1 MVNSTISMIEEKIK
15 ESGTISQE
23 NKKELLRLLT
33 DLKAEVSALQ
43 ESRED
48 DAQSIAHFT
57 EISAH
62 ETTRKEKNPNLIK
75 SSLDGLV
82 SSIEGLEV
90 SHPKLTETVNS
101 IARILSNMGI

>member
-1 MVNSTISMIEEKIK
+1 MVNTTITKIEEKIR
-15 ESGTISQE
+15 ESETINKD
-23 NKKELLRLLT
+23 NKKELLRLLS
-33 DLKAEVSALQ
+33 DLKSEVSALR
-43 ESRED
+43 ENRED
-48 DAQSIAHFT
+48 DARSIAHFA

-75 SSLDGLV
+75 SSLEGLTA
-82 SSIEGLEV
+82 SIEGLEV